1 MASLLT
7 VNDLLALPPVPPD
20 VSLAYGPH
28 AEQFGHLYLPAGTGL
43 DSAPH
48 PVVVLLHGGCWRAR
62 VNLSYMGGFAKAL
75 TEDGVA
81 VWSLEYRR
89 LDLDGGWPNTF
100 LDVAKG
106 ADYLKAVADEY
117 ALDLARVLTVGH
129 SAGGHLAL
137 WLAGRHKLGPEDELY
152 MENALE
158 LRGVV
163 SLAGIPDLAEAL
175 KQNICPDAPDRLMGG
190 SPQEVPERY
199 AQGSPAELL
208 PLGVRQILIQGEQD
222 DTVPLSYVKLYE
234 DAIKKK
240 GEEVRLISLAD
251 TGHFEIVVA
260 TTKQWQRVRA
270 AVLELLEKGHAS

>member
-1 MASLLT
+1 MTSLLT
-7 VNDLLALPPVPPD
+7 VDDLLALPPVPPD
-20 VSLAYGPH
+20 VSLAYGSH
-28 AEQFGHLYLPAGTGL
+28 TEQFGHLYLPAGAG
-43 DSAPH
+43 PH

-62 VNLSYMGGFAKAL
+62 VNLTYMGQFARAL
-75 TEDGVA
+75 TEDGIA

-89 LDLDGGWPNTF
+89 LDLGGGWPNTF
-100 LDVAKG
+100 LDVARG
-106 ADYLKAVADEY
+106 TDHLKTLANEHN
-117 ALDLARVLTVGH
+117 LDLARVLTVGH

-137 WLAGRHKLGPEDELY
+137 WLAGRHKLEPESELY
-152 MENALE
+152 MEEALE

-163 SLAGIPDLAEAL
+163 SLAGILDLTKAL

-208 PLGVRQILIQGEQD
+208 PLGVRRILIQGEQD

-234 DAIKKK
+234 VATKKK

-270 AVLELLEKGHAS
+270 AVLELLEKGHTS